1 MVTPMCRDGD
11 AGKAQGAG
19 GFTVSRIGLEP
30 VLERIEVR
38 EPRQVE
44 ELQRHRGTEKF
55 QPVTGRCKSLG
66 DRDDF

>member
-1 MVTPMCRDGD
+1 MLRSDQRRQISGD
-11 AGKAQGAG
+11 DINFWQP
-19 GFTVSRIGLEP
+19 RISLEP

-38 EPRQVE
+38 EPRE
-44 ELQRHRGTEKF
+44 AEKLQRHRGTEKF